1 MKKITLFLILFITS
15 YNIIIS
21 QNKIYLKDTEM
32 GKQKVNKTDEEWK
45 NILSD
50 EEYRVLRQK
59 GTEYPH
65 TGKYNLHFENGVYNC
80 NGCKT
85 PFLIV
90 IRNLKL
96 IVDGQ
101 VLMKQLRAQ

>member
-1 MKKITLFLILFITS
+1 MMKKITLFLILFITS

-50 EEYRVLRQK
+50 EEYRVLRTK
-59 GTEYPH
+59 GYRISSH
-65 TGKYNLHFENGVYNC
+65 
-80 NGCKT
+80 
-85 PFLIV
+85 
-90 IRNLKL
+90 R
-96 IVDGQ
+96 
-101 VLMKQLRAQ
+101 

>member
-1 MKKITLFLILFITS
+1 MKKIILFLILVTTS
-15 YNIIIS
+15 SNTIFS

-65 TGKYNLHFENGVYNC
+65 TGKYLS
-80 NGCKT
+80 
-85 PFLIV
+85 LIH
-90 IRNLKL
+90 I
-96 IVDGQ
+96 
-101 VLMKQLRAQ
+101 

>member
-45 NILSD
+45 NILSN

-65 TGKYNLHFENGVYNC
+65 TGKYNLHLKMGFIIVMAARP
-80 NGCKT
+80 

-96 IVDGQ
+96 IVVGQ